1 MKSKKHI
8 AHADQNTQDGGYQ
21 GYYNERHCSRACW
34 KREKVQLAAPLFSSP
49 PFRLSLLRPEP
60 HYGGQASAFEGVWLG
75 SCFLRSLSQLAPEP
89 PEIQPGKVRWSALR

>member
-49 PFRLSLLRPEP
+49 PSV
-60 HYGGQASAFEGVWLG
+60 SAC
-75 SCFLRSLSQLAPEP
+75 SARSL
-89 PEIQPGKVRWSALR
+89 IMKVKLLPSGGSDFF